1 MSAAQTTAR
10 ARAQTKQ
17 QQSKGG
23 CAVARSFSAADLL
36 DSARSCWAGR
46 SGGACACRCSAALDA
61 ASSFSIGSAAEYC
74 SLRGISRRATPST
87 VNDHKIH
94 DGAARIAAVFHN
106 GRSPNNGRGGAQPIA
121 APRLRALKSCWRM
134 NCVEQSRERA
144 RWLVACQY
152 GAGARIRCG
161 HSQRCRGLRLVHARL
176 SAGLSAADRVLPK
189 EARTLV

>member
-1 MSAAQTTAR
+1 MTAR
-10 ARAQTKQ
+10 AAVRPRAGAIADTTEPTDWAMLVCRAKHSTGARANKKTTKQ
-17 QQSKGG
+17 GG

-61 ASSFSIGSAAEYC
+61 ASSSIGSAAEYC

-121 APRLRALKSCWRM
+121 APRLRALKPCWPM
-134 NCVEQSRERA
+134 NCVEQSRERT
-144 RWLVACQY
+144 RW
-152 GAGARIRCG
+152 
-161 HSQRCRGLRLVHARL
+161 
-176 SAGLSAADRVLPK
+176 
-189 EARTLV
+189 